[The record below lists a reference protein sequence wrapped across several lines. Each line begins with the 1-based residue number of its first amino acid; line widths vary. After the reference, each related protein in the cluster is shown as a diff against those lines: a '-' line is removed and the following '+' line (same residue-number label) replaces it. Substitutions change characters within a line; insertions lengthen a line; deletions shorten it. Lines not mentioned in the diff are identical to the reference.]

1 MARRRSRLTIV
12 VVAIVVCVTLF
23 IWSLIPGSILSRLL
37 SPISFI
43 LEPAQNAVM
52 SVRQRFDEM
61 VLSIRE
67 GGRIQRENA
76 ALREENASLRQQLQ
90 RLEEENREFS
100 QLREAISI
108 KTAFQEMNVLH
119 ANILSDS
126 FGTWFD
132 VLRVDRGR
140 RDGLALGEM
149 DAAAV
154 VDVDMNL
161 IGRTISADEVTAKVL
176 PLVAEGATLAGR
188 INRMDG
194 VTVRVHGDALLKD
207 RGLCMVDRIPPRADV
222 AVGDEVLTS
231 GDGGLFPPGIPVGV
245 ITALHDDEIGIWAEL
260 EPYTQLDTLTD
271 VFILVAD
278 ETAEAEDESD
288 APD

>member
-260 EPYTQLDTLTD
+260 EPYTRLDTLTD